1 MVDKRKPSKLF
12 IGVFWTVGV
21 LLVLISI
28 FAAYS
33 IGYVANRAEPRTSSV
48 SEPSLIEQVNQLRQ
62 SKGLRALEE
71 DPLLNKTA
79 RIRADDMASNN
90 YFSHD
95 RPDGTPW
102 YDVIYKNHGA
112 DKTTA
117 ENIAECFDSNAATID
132 GWINSKSH
140 YDAMIDNRWTKI
152 GIATVWDEDRACYIT
167 VNHFSD

>member
-1 MVDKRKPSKLF
+1 MVDKRKSSKLF
-12 IGVFWTVGV
+12 IGALWAAGV

-33 IGYVANRAEPRTSSV
+33 IGYVADRAEPRTSSA

-71 DPLLNKTA
+71 DPSLNKTA
-79 RIRADDMASNN
+79 KIRAEDMAANN

-102 YDVIYKNHGA
+102 YDVIYKNRGA
-112 DKTTA
+112 DKTTG
-117 ENIAECFDSNAATID
+117 ENLAECYPSNSATIA
-132 GWINSKSH
+132 GWINSSSH
-140 YDAMIDNRWTKI
+140 YATLIDAKWSKI
-152 GIATVWDEDRACYIT
+152 GMATLWDEDRACYIT